1 MAFVI
6 QTRRAVLGRLKSIY
20 AELPRV
26 YWTIWL
32 GTLVN
37 KLGSVVVPFLA
48 LYLTQERLL
57 SKALAGLLISLY
69 GVGAILAGLTGG
81 MLADRYG
88 RRVTLLLSLFGGA
101 VATLGIG
108 FARQL
113 SILALFTFLV
123 GWLGEMYRPAVAALI
138 ADVVPPEKRTRA
150 YGLLYWVINL
160 GFAVAMMV
168 GGLAATK
175 SFLSLFLFDAATM
188 ALYGVLVFVKVPET
202 RPDHDAYRPGTVDRT
217 SLSRIAPSWCS
228 CC

>member
-1 MAFVI
+1 MLDRF
-6 QTRRAVLGRLKSIY
+6 KSIY

-101 VATLGIG
+101 LATLGIG

-175 SFLSLFLFDAATM
+175 SNPDIEDTGEPQDRFGWALAAHDWNGDGRDDLAIGSSLAS
-188 ALYGVLVFVKVPET
+188 
-202 RPDHDAYRPGTVDRT
+202 RPSGLRSSPTPPW
-217 SLSRIAPSWCS
+217 SRWAP
-228 CC
+228 